1 MIMKNLTFLF
11 LLFLVQS
18 VNFSQ
23 DVITKKDGIDINAK
37 ITEITI
43 NEVKYKKHS
52 NLEGPSYTISKN
64 EILMIRYEN
73 GEKEIFNSNIS
84 KPNSIETEE
93 IKPAKFGTYI
103 EGFGNAFYGS
113 FNVEAIILNA
123 PKFKLAPRAGIG
135 ITPDLIYYID
145 MGQDPFYLFSWE
157 SFPVGVNSILFEG
170 NNHLEVGLGGLIY
183 PMGYYTFHPNIN
195 IGYRYQKPSKGLLFR
210 AGATYDFAWL
220 LPWFQLS
227 LGYYF

>member
-1 MIMKNLTFLF
+1 MKKSIALF
-11 LLFLVQS
+11 IVLISHS
-18 VNFSQ
+18 VIFSQ

-43 NEVKYKKHS
+43 NEVSYKKFS
-52 NLEGPSYTISKN
+52 NLQGPSYTISKN

-73 GEKEIFNSNIS
+73 GEKEIFNLNKNSTSNSVKIDG
-84 KPNSIETEE
+84 KN
-93 IKPAKFGTYI
+93 PAKFGTYI

-113 FNVEAIILNA
+113 FNVEAIILNNS
-123 PKFKLAPRAGIG
+123 KFKLATRAGIG

-145 MGQDPFYLFSWE
+145 MGSDPFYLFSWE
-157 SFPVGVNSILFEG
+157 SFPVGINSILFEG
-170 NNHLEVGLGGLIY
+170 NNHMEIGLGGLIY

-195 IGYRYQKPSKGLLFR
+195 IGYRYQKPSKGFLFR
-210 AGATYDFAWL
+210 AGGTFDFSWL

-227 LGYYF
+227 FGYSF